1 MLLRRANSLRGQVGG
16 GYALEIETYLD
27 SVKWTVHCTL
37 VQGIRVSRLQ
47 LPAKDLTGLHG
58 DGQERVKKKRTFLQ
72 KNS

>member
-1 MLLRRANSLRGQVGG
+1 MLLMRANPIRGQMGG
-16 GYALEIETYLD
+16 GWALEIDTFLD
-27 SVKWTVHCTL
+27 SVKWPVHCTL